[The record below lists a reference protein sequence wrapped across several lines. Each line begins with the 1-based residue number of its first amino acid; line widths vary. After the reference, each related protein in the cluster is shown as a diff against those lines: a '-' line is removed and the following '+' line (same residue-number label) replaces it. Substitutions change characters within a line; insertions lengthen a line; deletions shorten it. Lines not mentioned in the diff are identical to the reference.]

1 MDRRSAFQPVID
13 ALEIKPF
20 ILDLTSDRVILAEG
34 IVDYYVLEMFKQGRN
49 IGVLPSLGAD
59 SIGYYVSLMIAWRV
73 PYWALWDNDEAG
85 RNAKEQATLIK
96 PLQVCFMTLK
106 DRR

>member
-1 MDRRSAFQPVID
+1 
-13 ALEIKPF
+13 
-20 ILDLTSDRVILAEG
+20 
-34 IVDYYVLEMFKQGRN
+34 
-49 IGVLPSLGAD
+49 
-59 SIGYYVSLMIAWRV
+59 VSLMIAWRV